1 LCILRQAITCLCSV
15 KFYSILFYYQFTA
28 AFTTLSKYHVC
39 AVLCCAVLC
48 CAELSCTFITPLI
61 SPHRYTHPDYTT
73 TTERTGQGVDHTQNA
88 EERSP
93 VFLQFLDCIFQI
105 LSQFPTCF
113 EFSESLLIFLADH
126 VHSGLFG
133 TFLGNSYKQRMVEM
147 KVRENTQSIWSYVFD
162 NKDRFCNSTYMPYTR
177 PVWPSCSMAK
187 VSVWGRYF
195 NRWSADAHPNQVLGR
210 EAEWHDDWGAGLET
224 EKYSFS

>member
-1 LCILRQAITCLCSV
+1 VC
-15 KFYSILFYYQFTA
+15 
-28 AFTTLSKYHVC
+28 C